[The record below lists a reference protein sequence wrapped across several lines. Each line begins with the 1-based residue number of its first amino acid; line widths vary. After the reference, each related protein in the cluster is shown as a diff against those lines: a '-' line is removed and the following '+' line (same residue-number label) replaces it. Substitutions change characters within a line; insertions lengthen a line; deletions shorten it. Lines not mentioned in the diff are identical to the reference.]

1 MSNEYLDF
9 QTWLREELEWPT
21 ANSGRLGDY
30 CIALNKAQQ
39 KIIVVEMDTGG
50 SQTTFEVQKE
60 TTFDSKTKAMNTYR
74 QLCSLDITISQFLT
88 ES

>member
-9 QTWLREELEWPT
+9 QTWLRDELEWPT

-39 KIIVVEMDTGG
+39 KIIVVKI
-50 SQTTFEVQKE
+50 QTDSSEKFKIEQE
-60 TTFDSKTKAMNTYR
+60 QTFDSHTEAMNTYR
-74 QLCSLDITISQFLT
+74 KLCSLDITINQFLNDD
-88 ES
+88 S